1 MSRIERIVLQELRD
15 RPNTTAEIAEICNI
29 SGDAVILHLRNLNIH
44 VKRLLG
50 YEQDPITVSA
60 TGAWKADGIAGLLR
74 LNSQVELEVV
84 PKFLDPSSTT
94 WRLDFFLLAVLV
106 KTGHL
111 LVHDEISAGAQDRG
125 DLATLIARSFLTLHA
140 ENQRRPIRGYKRVQ
154 QADYAIDGDVEW
166 ESLVLPEP
174 DGFRMSRLV
183 LAQQNPF
190 NATLAAAVT
199 VLIPEVADGDTQA
212 QLKALARALAPQ
224 LPPPTIFPPLPQ
236 RHSAMQRVYDL
247 AQLVVEGLGLD
258 LKGGTF
264 AGPGFVLSTW
274 SAWQSLCEELVRRA
288 LPDHKVVGQKRWLLG
303 YRGTEPV
310 YTTPDISP
318 LTGSTT
324 EFLLD
329 AKYKTR
335 IERKPSISSS
345 DVYEALAF
353 LRAADAQHISLLYPS
368 IRSVVDLPLGEW
380 IEFDRVNVDA
390 LEIEGLEIQIQGIS
404 RRGGFDDIVAGARR
418 ALMPKINAGYEFGA

>member
-1 MSRIERIVLQELRD
+1 MSGIERIVLQELRD
-15 RPNTTAEIAEICNI
+15 RPNTTAEIAKLCNI
-29 SGDAVILHLRNLNIH
+29 SGDEVLLHLRNLNIH

-50 YEQDPITVSA
+50 YEVDPITVSA

-84 PKFLDPSSTT
+84 PKFLDPSNIT
-94 WRLDFFLLAVLV
+94 WRLDFYLLAVLV

-125 DLATLIARSFLTLHA
+125 DLATLIARSFLTLYA
-140 ENQRRPIRGYKRVQ
+140 ENQHRPIRGYKRLQ
-154 QADYAIDGDVEW
+154 QTDYAIDGDVEW
-166 ESLVLPEP
+166 ETLLLPEP
-174 DGFRMSRLV
+174 DGFRISRLE
-183 LAQQNPF
+183 LTQQNPY
-190 NATLAAAVT
+190 NATLAAAVA

-212 QLKALARALAPQ
+212 QLKVLARALAPQ
-224 LPPPTIFPPLPQ
+224 LPPPAIFPPLPQ
-236 RHSAMQRVYDL
+236 RYSAMQRVYDL
-247 AQLVVEGLGLD
+247 ARLIVEGLGLD

-264 AGPGFVLSTW
+264 TGPGFVLSTW
-274 SAWQSLCEELVRRA
+274 SAWQSLCEEFVRRA

-318 LTGSTT
+318 LMGPTA

-335 IERKPSISSS
+335 VGRKPSISSS

-353 LRAADAQHISLLYPS
+353 LKAAEADHISLLYPS
-368 IRSVVDLPLGEW
+368 VRTVVDLPLGEW
-380 IEFDRVNVDA
+380 VEFDRVNVDT
-390 LEIEGLEIQIQGIS
+390 LEIGGFEVQIQGIS
-404 RRGGFDDIVAGARR
+404 RRGGFDDIVAGARH
-418 ALMPKINAGYEFGA
+418 ALMPRVNSR

>member
-1 MSRIERIVLQELRD
+1 MTGIERIVLQELRD
-15 RPNTTAEIAEICNI
+15 RPNTTAEIAELCNI
-29 SGDAVILHLRNLNIH
+29 SRNEVLLQLRNLNSQ

-50 YEQDPITVSA
+50 YKQDAITVSS
-60 TGAWKADGIAGLLR
+60 TGAWNADGISGLLR
-74 LNSQVELEVV
+74 LNSEIELEVV
-84 PKFLDPSSTT
+84 PKFLDASSAT

-111 LVHDEISAGAQDRG
+111 LVHDDISAGAQDRG
-125 DLATLIARSFLTLHA
+125 DLATLIARSFLTLYSD
-140 ENQRRPIRGYKRVQ
+140 NQRRPIRGYKRVH
-154 QADYAIDGDVEW
+154 QADYAVDGDVEW

-174 DGFRMSRLV
+174 DGFRMSRLE
-183 LAQQNPF
+183 LARQNPY
-190 NATLAAAVT
+190 NATLAAAVS

-224 LPPPTIFPPLPQ
+224 LPPPANFPPLPQ

-247 AQLVVEGLGLD
+247 ARLIIEGLGLD

-264 AGPGFVLSTW
+264 TGPGFVLSTW
-274 SAWQSLCEELVRRA
+274 SAWQSLCEELIKRA
-288 LPDHKVVGQKRWLLG
+288 LPDHKVIGQKRWLLG

-310 YTTPDISP
+310 YATPDISP
-318 LTGSTT
+318 LIGSTA

-335 IERKPSISSS
+335 LERKPSISSS

-353 LRAADAQHISLLYPS
+353 LRAADANQISLLYPS
-368 IRSVVDLPLGEW
+368 VRSVVDLPLGGW
-380 IEFDRVNVDA
+380 SEFDKVNVDS
-390 LEIEGLEIQIQGIS
+390 LEIQGVEIQIQGIS
-404 RRGGFDDIVAGARR
+404 RRGGFDELVSGARN
-418 ALMPKINAGYEFGA
+418 ALIPHINHR

>member
-1 MSRIERIVLQELRD
+1 VTGIERIVLQELRD
-15 RPNTTAEIAEICNI
+15 RPNTTAEIADLCNI
-29 SGDAVILHLRNLNIH
+29 SRDEVLLQLRNLNSQ

-50 YEQDPITVSA
+50 YEQDAITVSSN
-60 TGAWKADGIAGLLR
+60 GVWKADGIAGLLR
-74 LNSQVELEVV
+74 LNSEIELEVV
-84 PKFLDPSSTT
+84 PKFLDASSAT

-111 LVHDEISAGAQDRG
+111 LVHDDISAGAQDRG
-125 DLATLIARSFLTLHA
+125 DLATLIARSFLTLYSD
-140 ENQRRPIRGYKRVQ
+140 NQRRPIRGYRRVQ
-154 QADYAIDGDVEW
+154 QADFAIDGDVEW

-174 DGFRMSRLV
+174 DGFRMSRLE
-183 LAQQNPF
+183 LAQQNPY

-224 LPPPTIFPPLPQ
+224 LPPPANFPPLPQ

-247 AQLVVEGLGLD
+247 ARLIVEGLGLD

-264 AGPGFVLSTW
+264 TGPGFVLSTW
-274 SAWQSLCEELVRRA
+274 SAWQSLCEELIKRA
-288 LPDHKVVGQKRWLLG
+288 LPDHRVIGQKRWLLG

-310 YTTPDISP
+310 YATPDISP
-318 LTGSTT
+318 LVGSTA

-335 IERKPSISSS
+335 LERKPSISSS

-353 LRAADAQHISLLYPS
+353 LRAADANHIALLYPS
-368 IRSVVDLPLGEW
+368 VRSVVDLPLGGW
-380 IEFDRVNVDA
+380 REFDKVSVDS
-390 LEIEGLEIQIQGIS
+390 LEIQGVEIQIQGIS
-404 RRGGFDDIVAGARR
+404 RRGGFDELVSGARH
-418 ALMPKINAGYEFGA
+418 ALIPHIDRR

>member
-1 MSRIERIVLQELRD
+1 MTGIERIVLQELRD
-15 RPNTTAEIAEICNI
+15 RPNTTAEIAELCSI
-29 SGDAVILHLRNLNIH
+29 SRDDVLLQLRNLNSQ
-44 VKRLLG
+44 VRRLLG
-50 YEQDPITVSA
+50 YEQDAITVSSN
-60 TGAWKADGIAGLLR
+60 GGWKADGIAGLLR
-74 LNSQVELEVV
+74 LNSEIELEVV
-84 PKFLDPSSTT
+84 PKFLDASNAT

-111 LVHDEISAGAQDRG
+111 LVHDDISAGAQDRG
-125 DLATLIARSFLTLHA
+125 DLATLIARSFLTLYSD
-140 ENQRRPIRGYKRVQ
+140 NQRRPIRGYRRVQ

-174 DGFRMSRLV
+174 DGFRMSRLE
-183 LAQQNPF
+183 LAQQNPY
-190 NATLAAAVT
+190 NATLAAAVR

-212 QLKALARALAPQ
+212 QLRALARALAPQ
-224 LPPPTIFPPLPQ
+224 LPPPANFPPLPQ

-247 AQLVVEGLGLD
+247 ARLIVEGLGLD

-264 AGPGFVLSTW
+264 TGPGFVLSTW
-274 SAWQSLCEELVRRA
+274 SAWQSLCEELVKRA
-288 LPDHKVVGQKRWLLG
+288 LPDHRVIGQKRWLLG

-310 YTTPDISP
+310 YATPDISP
-318 LTGSTT
+318 LVGSTA

-353 LRAADAQHISLLYPS
+353 LRAADANRIALLYPS
-368 IRSVVDLPLGEW
+368 VRSIVDLPLGGW
-380 IEFDRVNVDA
+380 HEFDKVSVDS
-390 LEIEGLEIQIQGIS
+390 LDIRGMEIQIQGIS
-404 RRGGFDDIVAGARR
+404 RRGGFDELVSGARH
-418 ALMPKINAGYEFGA
+418 ALIPHINHP

>member
-1 MSRIERIVLQELRD
+1 MNRIERIVLQELRD
-15 RPNTTAEIAEICNI
+15 RPNTTADIAELCNI
-29 SGDAVILHLRNLNIH
+29 PRDEVLIQLRNLNIH
-44 VKRLLG
+44 IKRLLG
-50 YEQDPITVSA
+50 YEQDAITVSS

-74 LNSQVELEVV
+74 LNSQIELEVV
-84 PKFLDPSSTT
+84 PKFLDEASTT

-111 LVHDEISAGAQDRG
+111 LVQDDITAGAQDRG
-125 DLATLIARSFLTLHA
+125 DLATLIARAFLTLYA
-140 ENQRRPIRGYKRVQ
+140 DNQRRPIRGYRRVQ
-154 QADYAIDGDVEW
+154 KADYAIDGDVEW

-174 DGFRMSRLV
+174 DGFRMSRLE
-183 LAQQNPF
+183 LTQQNPY

-199 VLIPEVADGDTQA
+199 VLVPEVADGDTQA

-224 LPPPTIFPPLPQ
+224 LPPPAIFPPLPQ
-236 RHSAMQRVYDL
+236 RHCAMQRVYDL
-247 AQLVVEGLGLD
+247 ARLIVEGMGLD
-258 LKGGTF
+258 LEGGTF
-264 AGPGFVLSTW
+264 TGPGFVLSTW

-288 LPDHKVVGQKRWLLG
+288 LPNHKVIGQKRWILG

-310 YTTPDISP
+310 YATPDISP
-318 LTGSTT
+318 LIGSTA

-335 IERKPSISSS
+335 LERKPSISSS

-353 LRAADAQHISLLYPS
+353 LKAAEVSQISLLYPS
-368 IRSVVDLPLGEW
+368 VRSVVDLPLGEW
-380 IEFDRVNVDA
+380 IEFDRVNVET
-390 LEIEGLEIQIQGIS
+390 LEIVAFEIQIQGIS

-418 ALMPKINAGYEFGA
+418 ALLPKLNLP